1 MEDLINKYFEKTLTE
16 KELVEFNEKLETE
29 TEFKA
34 EFEFQKSVQSAIRS
48 KERAEIKN
56 LVASFEKPK
65 QQNGW
70 WRWKYAAAAVV
81 VIIGSWVVFQQF
93 LSKPNPSEL
102 YLSYYQTYPNV
113 IAPNVR
119 GESEETLKSKAFA
132 AYDAGDFQTSA
143 QLFGKLKEQISEDYV
158 TFYEGISYLEINKP
172 EKTIALF
179 ENKKFDNN
187 ITPMEDYRQW
197 YLALAYLKINQK
209 EKAIGLFSKICNSA
223 NPQKEKAKE
232 LLDKI

>member
-16 KELVEFNEKLETE
+16 RELVEFNQRLETE
-29 TEFKA
+29 VEFKA

-70 WRWKYAAAAVV
+70 WKYAAAAVV
-81 VIIGSWVVFQQF
+81 VIIGGWVIFQQF

-119 GESEETLKSKAFA
+119 GESEETLKTKAFA

-143 QLFGKLKEQISEDYV
+143 QLFGKLKEQVNEDYA
-158 TFYEGISYLEINKP
+158 TFYAGISYLEINKP

-179 ENKKFDNN
+179 ENKKFNGAN
-187 ITPMEDYRQW
+187 AQLENYRQW
-197 YLALAYLKINQK
+197 YLALAYLKTNQK

-223 NPQKEKAKE
+223 NPQKEKAQE
-232 LLDKI
+232 ILDKI

>member
-1 MEDLINKYFEKTLTE
+1 MEELINKYFEKTLTE
-16 KELVEFNEKLETE
+16 KELVEFNEKLETDN
-29 TEFKA
+29 EFNA

-70 WRWKYAAAAVV
+70 WKYAAAAVV
-81 VIIGSWVVFQQF
+81 FIIGGWVVFQQF
-93 LSKPNPSEL
+93 LGKSDTSKL

-119 GESEETLKSKAFA
+119 GESEETLKTKAFA
-132 AYDAGDFQTSA
+132 AYDSGDFQTSA
-143 QLFGKLKEQISEDYV
+143 QLFGKLKAQVGEDYA

-179 ENKKFDNN
+179 ENEKFNSAKTQLEN
-187 ITPMEDYRQW
+187 YRQW
-197 YLALAYLKINQK
+197 YLALAYLKTNK
-209 EKAIGLFSKICNSA
+209 RDSSKQILKQLSITD
-223 NPQKEKAKE
+223 NPQKEQALK
-232 LLDKI
+232 LLDEL